1 MSLIPYDKLDPFQK
15 RALKVLGE
23 DQNLIVAAPTGTGK
37 TAIVDHAI
45 KGILENEEGRVIYTG
60 PLKALCNQKFREFC
74 NLFGGEKV
82 GLITGDE
89 VINDDGTVLVMTTE
103 VLRNM
108 LQEDSLYYIPRLV
121 VYDEVHYLS
130 DRDRGAAWEE
140 SIVLLPPQSQI
151 LGLSATAP
159 NAEEVALWIEV
170 IKGRKTKVIR
180 HTKRAVPLSLL
191 GITKETGLE
200 PMNRVIK
207 KIEKMKK
214 VRGPKSKKKGPPLF
228 KPVNHLEIVHLLS
241 EQGMLPALYFLF
253 NRKRVEAYAHE
264 LGEVRSF
271 TTPAERKRIKRYLSQ
286 LDVPEEALPFLDRV
300 RNLLLSGIGYH
311 HAGLIPQ
318 MKRLVEV
325 LFEERLLKVV
335 YCTSTFALGINMPAR
350 TVVFDSLIKFDGQ
363 GFRPLTNMEFF
374 QKAGRAG
381 RRGIDEIGYVVA
393 RFDPKDHEEIPI
405 YKESNIEPIESSFR
419 LSYNSVVNL
428 LSRKSVE
435 EVEDF
440 LSSSLWTYQHED
452 EKKRI
457 QREISKLKEKL
468 EALPTFTCEY
478 SQESMENRKNE
489 LKERIERKEAQ
500 LRRLEENI
508 TEAEGENNPP
518 RVRRLMAKKRSL
530 AREILKAETLL
541 KGIKLEQCDFCIHR
555 SECRATER
563 KRRHMEKRLKELE
576 KNMRHISSYLV
587 REFEAKCEVL
597 KELGHMDEFLRFRLG
612 AKVLQKIHIEELL
625 VTEMI
630 LEGFFD
636 RLTPEEIGMVI
647 GCIGRDPD
655 RIRNRPKYLSRSLRK
670 EVEELADFIRGVEEK
685 HLPKPLSCKI
695 NWNFADASY
704 LWITGHS
711 LDRIVEEGSIYEGD
725 LISAMRQTVDL
736 LKQVKRVYREVPG
749 FAMQE
754 GVQKVNLVLHA
765 IERPIL
771 KEFPT

>member
-1 MSLIPYDKLDPFQK
+1 VSIIPYDKLDPFQK
-15 RALKVLGE
+15 KALKVIDAGH
-23 DQNLIVAAPTGTGK
+23 NLIVAAPTGTGK

-45 KGILENEEGRVIYTG
+45 ERILDGEEGRIIYTG

-74 NLFGGEKV
+74 NLFGGEHV

-108 LQEDSLYYIPRLV
+108 LQEDSLYYIPRMV

-130 DRDRGAAWEE
+130 DRDRGPAWEE
-140 SIVLLPPQSQI
+140 SIVLLPPQTQI

-170 IKGRKTKVIR
+170 IKGRKTQVIR
-180 HTKRAVPLSLL
+180 HAKRAVPLSLM
-191 GITKETGLE
+191 GITKETGLV
-200 PMNRVIK
+200 PLNRVIK
-207 KIEKMKK
+207 KIEGMRK
-214 VRGPKSKKKGPPLF
+214 VRQPRKKGPPLF
-228 KPVNHLEIVHLLS
+228 KPVNHLEIVQILS
-241 EQGMLPALYFLF
+241 ERGMLPTLYFLF

-264 LGEVRSF
+264 LGEIRSF
-271 TTPAERKRIKRYLSQ
+271 STPAERRRIKRYLNS
-286 LDVPEEALPFLDRV
+286 LEIPEEAQPFVDRV
-300 RNLLLSGIGYH
+300 RNLLLSGVGYH

-350 TVVFDSLIKFDGQ
+350 TVVFESLIKYDGQ

-393 RFDPKDHEEIPI
+393 RFDPKDHEEIPL
-405 YKESNIEPIESSFR
+405 YKENNIEPIESSFR

-428 LSRKSVE
+428 LSRHSVE
-435 EVEDF
+435 EVEQF

-457 QREISKLKEKL
+457 QGEIARLKEKL
-468 EALPTFTCEY
+468 DALPTFTCEY
-478 SQESMENRKNE
+478 SQESMESRKDE
-489 LKERIERKEAQ
+489 LKDRIERKEAQ
-500 LRRLEENI
+500 LKRLEENLSD
-508 TEAEGENNPP
+508 AEGDPQ
-518 RVRRLMAKKRSL
+518 RTRRLMAKRRSL
-530 AREILKAETLL
+530 VKEVLKTETML
-541 KGIKLEQCDFCIHR
+541 KRIKLEQCDFCVNR
-555 SECRATER
+555 SQCRATER

-576 KNMRHISSYLV
+576 KKMLHISSYLV
-587 REFEAKCEVL
+587 REFEAKGEVL
-597 KELGHMDEFLRFRLG
+597 KELGHLDEFLGFHLG

-636 RLTPEEIGMVI
+636 RLSPEEIGTMI
-647 GCIGRDPD
+647 SCIGRDPD
-655 RIRNRPKYLSRSLRK
+655 RVRNRPKYLSKSIRK
-670 EVEELADFIRGVEEK
+670 EVDELADYIRGIEDK
-685 HLPKPLSCKI
+685 NLPKPISCKI
-695 NWNFADASY
+695 NWNFADAAY

-711 LDRIVEEGSIYEGD
+711 LERIVEEGSIYEGD

-749 FAMQE
+749 FAMQD

-771 KEFPT
+771 KEFPA

>member
-1 MSLIPYDKLDPFQK
+1 MSIIPYEKLDPFQK
-15 RALKVLGE
+15 KALKVLEAGH
-23 DQNLIVAAPTGTGK
+23 NLIVAAPTGTGK

-45 KGILENEEGRVIYTG
+45 KRILERDEGRVIYTG

-74 NLFGGEKV
+74 ALFGGERV

-121 VYDEVHYLS
+121 VYDEIHYLS
-130 DRDRGAAWEE
+130 DRDRGPAWEE
-140 SIVLLPPQSQI
+140 SIVLLPSQTQI

-170 IKGRKTKVIR
+170 IKDRKTQVIR

-207 KIEKMKK
+207 KIEKMRK

-228 KPVNHLEIVHLLS
+228 KPVNHLQIIQLLS
-241 EQGMLPALYFLF
+241 EQGMLPALYFMF

-264 LGEVRSF
+264 LGEIMSF
-271 TTPAERKRIKRYLSQ
+271 TTPSERRRIKAYLNN
-286 LDVPEEALPFLDRV
+286 LEIPEEAKPFLDRV
-300 RNLLLSGIGYH
+300 RNLLLAGVGYH

-318 MKRLVEV
+318 LKRLVEV
-325 LFEERLLKVV
+325 LFEQRLLKVV

-350 TVVFDSLIKFDGQ
+350 TVVFESLIKFDGQ

-381 RRGIDEIGYVVA
+381 RRGIDDIGYVVA
-393 RFDPKDHEEIPI
+393 RFDPKDHEEIPT

-428 LSRKSVE
+428 LSRHSVE
-435 EVEDF
+435 EVEEF

-457 QREISKLKEKL
+457 QREIGKLKEKI
-468 EALPTFTCEY
+468 ESLPTFVCEY
-478 SQESMENRKNE
+478 SQEHMENRKNE
-489 LKERIERKEAQ
+489 LRERIERKEAQ
-500 LRRLEENI
+500 LRQVEEQI
-508 TEAEGENNPP
+508 AEEEGNPQ
-518 RVRRLMAKKRSL
+518 RVRRLMAKRRSL
-530 AREILKAETLL
+530 AKEVLKAETLL
-541 KGIKLEQCDFCIHR
+541 KGIKLEQCDFCVNR
-555 SECRATER
+555 SQCRATER
-563 KRRHMEKRLKELE
+563 KRRHMEKRLRELE
-576 KNMRHISSYLV
+576 KKMRHISSYLV

-597 KELGHMDEFLRFRLG
+597 KELGHIDEFMGFRIG

-636 RLTPEEIGMVI
+636 RLSPEEIGMLI

-655 RIRNRPKYLSRSLRK
+655 RMRNRPKYLSRSLKK
-670 EVEELADFIRGVEEK
+670 EVEELADYIRGIEEK

-771 KEFPT
+771 KEFPS